1 MAMIATI
8 RSSPAPTPSLP
19 AAVSLPSTI
28 SSLKP
33 LHSVLL
39 PPPATIS
46 TSSSHTKIWPHS
58 ADGDGL
64 DTAVEAME
72 LVRSA
77 SEDFDES
84 SGVEGRR
91 KKRRRRRKGCE
102 RVENVEQ
109 VLVRNGNLGFL
120 STAEDANYSLCLKE
134 NARLDA
140 VRRKLS
146 EHGDQGAVSSQW
158 ANAAGIKRRN
168 LDRKLCNGRESQ
180 ETIVRSYKR
189 LVVSV
194 ASSYQG
200 RGLSLPDLIQEGSI
214 GLLRGAERFDPE
226 RGYKLSTY
234 VYWWIKQ
241 AIVRA
246 IENKSRLIRLPG
258 NMCGKLAKVAEA
270 SNNLSKKLQRVPTYD
285 EIAKVV
291 KLPVSTVRLVSER
304 SRGPIS
310 FDGAPTDRGPMSMQ
324 PIIPG
329 PEEITPDEMLKRWF
343 IKETVRKLLQ
353 TLCER
358 EVRILSLHFGLTGE
372 TPQSFEEVAKRVN
385 LSRERVRQVN
395 GIALSKLQQSSLV
408 KDLEMYIF

>member
-8 RSSPAPTPSLP
+8 HSSPAPPPPLP
-19 AAVSLPSTI
+19 AALSLPSTI
-28 SSLKP
+28 SSSLKP
-33 LHSVLL
+33 LNSLL
-39 PPPATIS
+39 PPPPTATIS
-46 TSSSHTKIWPHS
+46 ASSSSAKLAPHP
-58 ADGDGL
+58 ADDYA
-64 DTAVEAME
+64 TASETME
-72 LVRSA
+72 LA
-77 SEDFDES
+77 GAES
-84 SGVEGRR
+84 DGPSGAEARR
-91 KKRRRRRKGCE
+91 RKRRRRRKGCE
-102 RVENVEQ
+102 RSENVEQ
-109 VLVRNGNLGFL
+109 VLVRDGNLGFL
-120 STAEDANYSLCLKE
+120 SSREDANYSLCLKE

-140 VRRKLS
+140 VRRKIS
-146 EHGDQGAVSSQW
+146 QTGDQGAASNQW

-168 LDRKLCNGRESQ
+168 LDKKLCNGRESQ
-180 ETIVRSYKR
+180 ERIVRSYKR

-200 RGLSLPDLIQEGSI
+200 RGLSLKDLIQEGSI

-246 IENKSRLIRLPG
+246 IENKSRVIRLPG

-270 SNNLSKKLQRVPTYD
+270 SNSLSKKLQRVPTYE

-291 KLPVSTVRLVSER
+291 ELPVETVRLVSER
-304 SRGPIS
+304 SRAPIS
-310 FDGAPTDRGPMSMQ
+310 LDETPTDSGPMSMQ
-324 PIIPG
+324 AIVPG
-329 PEEITPDEMLKRWF
+329 PEEMRPDEMVKRWF

-358 EVRILSLHFGLTGE
+358 EVQILSLYFGLTGE
-372 TPQSFEEVAKRVN
+372 TPQSFEEIAKRIK

-395 GIALSKLQQSSLV
+395 SIALSKLQQSSLV